1 VARDEAGRDRST
13 VETESRRARRL
24 GWCFAALCAVLG
36 ATLRIHAAL
45 TDPGFDRASS
55 KGMLRSDPGLLYYF
69 TERIVESRGL
79 PPDDFRADPRV
90 EHPDTTDV
98 PATFTIG
105 QEFVVAWGYL
115 LSGARAPLHVFCVW
129 IMGIWAS
136 LAALAVYGLAR
147 ELACEV
153 RWAALAAA
161 LYTAMP
167 ANYRTVGW
175 ILMSEDFSIPWFAL
189 HLWLLARAARVRTP
203 ASILLA
209 SLALAAAVST
219 WHATLFF
226 AALEAACVFAWFQRT
241 GRNPIREPGA
251 WILPAVL
258 IAASAV
264 VPVLR
269 STVFALS
276 LPMQIVLALWVAS
289 AWRARGERL
298 VAWLALGT
306 AAGASILASKLRDAG
321 AGEYGHVFALIFEKI
336 RHLGRL
342 PEDPSALPAE
352 ARWMWQGPFATLDP
366 SAMLRLLG
374 LRAHALIPAVR
385 VLARSIR
392 DGAQTG
398 AEGTNAL
405 ACALAILAIPVAW
418 LVERT
423 IILPGLLLP
432 AVGAAATARI
442 GGTSRARGIAAGLGL
457 AAVLLQAWSC
467 AQRIESTPN
476 PWYRPRQRE
485 EEIAELVTQIPSLVP
500 EGEAI
505 AADFMTSTAILA
517 QTGHPILFQ
526 PKWESRRSRER
537 TLEMFEAFYEK
548 GPAELRRLLLD
559 RYRCRYLVVDRSF
572 FGIQRSSWYAA
583 GLVPGQARPG
593 TCADLLLSRD
603 AGVLAGVPG
612 FRLLY
617 RSPDSIRFADGDPTD
632 FYRLYRLDP

>member
-1 VARDEAGRDRST
+1 MEP
-13 VETESRRARRL
+13 ESRRARGL
-24 GWCFAALCAVLG
+24 GWCFAVLCVVLG

-45 TDPGFDRASS
+45 TDPGFDRASP
-55 KGMLRSDPGLLYYF
+55 KGMLRSDPGLLFYF
-69 TERIVESRGL
+69 TERIVESRGA

-90 EHPDTTDV
+90 EHPEPTDV

-115 LSGARAPLHVFCVW
+115 LFGDGMPLHVFCVW

-136 LAALAVYGLAR
+136 LASLGVYGLAR
-147 ELACEV
+147 ELGCGV
-153 RWAALAAA
+153 RWAALSA
-161 LYTAMP
+161 LLFAAMP

-203 ASILLA
+203 GSILLA
-209 SLALAAAVST
+209 SLALAVAVST
-219 WHATLFF
+219 WHATSFF
-226 AALEAACVFAWFQRT
+226 AALEAACVFAWFHRT
-241 GRNPIREPGA
+241 GRNPLRGRGA
-251 WILPAVL
+251 WILPASM
-258 IAASAV
+258 IAASAA

-289 AWRARGERL
+289 AWRSRGERAI
-298 VAWLALGT
+298 AWLALAA
-306 AAGASILASKLRDAG
+306 AAGGAVLVSNLRGAG
-321 AGEYGHVFALIFEKI
+321 IGEYGHVFALMLEKI

-342 PEDPSALPAE
+342 PEDPRALPVE
-352 ARWMWQGPFATLDP
+352 ARLMWQGPFATLDP
-366 SAMLRLLG
+366 SAMVGLLG
-374 LRAHALIPAVR
+374 LGTLALVPAAR
-385 VLARSIR
+385 VLARAISSA
-392 DGAQTG
+392 AQRGVEETH
-398 AEGTNAL
+398 AVACLL
-405 ACALAILAIPVAW
+405 AVLSLPVAW

-423 IILPGLLLP
+423 VFLPGLLLP
-432 AVGAAATARI
+432 AVGFAALSRF
-442 GGTSRARGIAAGLGL
+442 GGSSRTRRIAAGLGL
-457 AAVLLQAWSC
+457 AAVCAQAWSC
-467 AQRIESTPN
+467 ASRIESTPN

-485 EEIAELVTQIPSLVP
+485 EEIAELVTRIPSLVP

-526 PKWESRRSRER
+526 PKWESRRTRER
-537 TLEMFEAFYEK
+537 TVEMFEAFY
-548 GPAELRRLLLD
+548 GGTPAELRRLLLD

-583 GLVPGQARPG
+583 GLPPGEARPG
-593 TCADLLLSRD
+593 TCADVLLSRD
-603 AGVLAGVPG
+603 PAALSAVPG
-612 FRLLY
+612 YRLLY
-617 RSPDSIRFADGDPTD
+617 RSPDRIRFADGDPTD